1 MPFERLGDGP
11 HWWSLAA
18 MGFSTF
24 FWLALLGVLVW
35 AASRYLGRRQSEP
48 VPVVDAEPSAVELLR
63 RRYVMGEIDVETFDA
78 MLHHLMVTERGSPSR
93 YEESSARGPIL

>member
-1 MPFERLGDGP
+1 MPFERFGDGP

-18 MGFSTF
+18 MGFSTL

-78 MLHHLMVTERGSPSR
+78 MLHHLMVTERGGSSR
-93 YEESSARGPIL
+93 YEEPTARGPIL